1 MGAGIPDVSE
11 HALAAAAAAL
21 LVVST
26 VLVGLV
32 ALAAVGLNRWAWWSE
47 RRRVAREARWTPR
60 LLGLLDGEIAPE
72 SFASG
77 LRRGQRADMLRFLI
91 TYAVRLRAADRQ
103 RLAKAAAPLLPYAR
117 RRLASWSPERR
128 AFAVRALGLL
138 SVRTPLVTL
147 GTALRDPS
155 RRVALAAARALA
167 QSRSPRAAP
176 IMLTG
181 LSRFG
186 GAHTANVASLLAQF
200 GLRAGAPITAALVHP
215 RTDARA
221 RVAAI
226 EALRQ
231 LSYVPAAEPAR
242 ALLESPRLDAEVKG
256 AVLRLL
262 AEVGGAREA
271 AAVRPFVDS
280 SEDILR
286 IHAVGA
292 LGRLQCGPEDAVRLR
307 RALRDPNV
315 WVARQ
320 ASEALGQ
327 PVPRPTPPRVQP
339 VPSEASS

>member
-1 MGAGIPDVSE
+1 MPPGVPDVSE
-11 HALAAAAAAL
+11 HALAELATAL
-21 LVVST
+21 AWASLAFVA
-26 VLVGLV
+26 LV
-32 ALAAVGLNRWAWWSE
+32 ALVAVGLNRWAWWAE
-47 RRRVAREARWTPR
+47 RRRAAREARWTPR
-60 LLGLLDGEIAPE
+60 LLALLDGELAPE
-72 SFASG
+72 AFASG
-77 LRRGQRADMLRFLI
+77 LRRRQRADMLRFLV
-91 TYAVRLRAADRQ
+91 TYAIRLRAADRQ
-103 RLAKAAAPLLPYAR
+103 RLAKAATPLLPYAR
-117 RRLASWSPERR
+117 ERLASWSPERR

-147 GTALRDPS
+147 GAALRDPS
-155 RRVALAAARALA
+155 RRVALTAARALA
-167 QSRSPRAAP
+167 QSRSPRAP
-176 IMLTG
+176 HVMLSA

-186 GAHTANVASLLAQF
+186 GAHTANVASLLASF

-221 RVAAI
+221 RVAAV

-231 LSYVPAAEPAR
+231 LSYVPAAGPAR
-242 ALLESPRLDAEVKG
+242 ALLDRPGLDLETTA

-262 AEVGGAREA
+262 AGVGGAREA

-280 SEDILR
+280 PDDVLR

-320 ASEALGQ
+320 AAETLGQ
-327 PVPRPTPPRVQP
+327 PVPRPAPPRRQP
-339 VPSEASS
+339 APGEVPS